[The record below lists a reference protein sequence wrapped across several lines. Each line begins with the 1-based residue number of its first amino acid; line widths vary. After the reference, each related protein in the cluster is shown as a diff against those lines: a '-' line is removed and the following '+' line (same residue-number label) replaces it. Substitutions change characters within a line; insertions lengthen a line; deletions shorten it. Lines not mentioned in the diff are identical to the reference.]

1 MIENEYKWFLTNY
14 SDLFKE
20 YGDSFLAIKDEAVLG
35 TYSSY
40 ADGVWKRLKTR
51 NWELLLSRNAMV
63 TNLPIQIMSLMTY
76 AYSMGFV
83 LIEVVDQSN
92 IIMV

>member
-40 ADGVWKRLKTR
+40 DYF
-51 NWELLLSRNAMV
+51 LLGTL
-63 TNLPIQIMSLMTY
+63 
-76 AYSMGFV
+76 
-83 LIEVVDQSN
+83 
-92 IIMV
+92 

>member
-20 YGDSFLAIKDEAVLG
+20 YGDSFLAIKDEAVFW

-40 ADGVWKRLKTR
+40 ADGVRETSKNEKLGTFIVQKC
-51 NWELLLSRNAMV
+51 NGHESAY
-63 TNLPIQIMSLMTY
+63 TNYVANDICL
-76 AYSMGFV
+76 
-83 LIEVVDQSN
+83 
-92 IIMV
+92 